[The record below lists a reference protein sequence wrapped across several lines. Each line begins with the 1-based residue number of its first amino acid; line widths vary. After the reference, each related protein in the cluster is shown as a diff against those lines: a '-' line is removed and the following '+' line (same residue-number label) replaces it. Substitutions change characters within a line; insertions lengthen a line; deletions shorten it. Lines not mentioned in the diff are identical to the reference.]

1 MPAIVTRFETKIT
14 RLDNR
19 RSSST
24 FPSQSPL
31 VFWRTRRPDQ
41 MHSIDAASVRMAL
54 AGTRISGE
62 CRWEDAI
69 TGDGDGYAAV
79 AIGICVRQMKTHPVD
94 AAEVELAVS
103 ATLAYALLGDAASAV
118 AMAWALRH
126 RAKIDPRCSLLSDL
140 WLASDF

>member
-1 MPAIVTRFETKIT
+1 MPAIVTRFETTLT
-14 RLDNR
+14 RFDDHMPT
-19 RSSST
+19 ST
-24 FPSQSPL
+24 FPSGSPL

-41 MHSIDAASVRMAL
+41 MRPIDAASVRMAL
-54 AGTRISGE
+54 AGTLISGE

-69 TGDGDGYAAV
+69 AGDGDGYAAV
-79 AIGICVRQMKTHPVD
+79 GIGICVRQMKKHPVD
-94 AAEVELAVS
+94 AAEVELAMS

-118 AMAWALRH
+118 VMAWALRH